1 MGGFSINTGYKGFDL
16 TAMFNWS
23 YGNDVYNANKIDNT
37 TFSGSKKYQN
47 MSSLMGIDNRFTT
60 IDPVTGYNIMY
71 GEYANP
77 QRFQEVNQGKS
88 LWHPLSNST
97 IVTDWAIED
106 GSFLRLGNLTLGYTL
121 PDSVTKSGFVQK
133 VRCYFTGNN
142 LAIWT
147 KYTGQDPEVDGIRST
162 PLTPGV
168 DWSAYPKAKTF
179 LFGVN
184 VTF

>member
-1 MGGFSINTGYKGFDL
+1 
-16 TAMFNWS
+16 
-23 YGNDVYNANKIDNT
+23 
-37 TFSGSKKYQN
+37 
-47 MSSLMGIDNRFTT
+47 MSSVMNIDDRFTT
-60 IDPVTGYNIMY
+60 IDPVTGYNIMF
-71 GEYANP
+71 GDNANP
-77 QRFQEVNQGKS
+77 QRLQEINQGKS

-106 GSFLRLGNLTLGYTL
+106 GSFLRFGNLTLGYTL
-121 PDSVTKSGFVQK
+121 PDDVAKNGFVQK

-142 LAIWT
+142 LMIWT
-147 KYTGQDPEVDGIRST
+147 KYSGQDPEVNGFSN